1 MGGDGMNSELQDHVA
16 LVTGASRGIGR
27 SVAQRLAAAGALV
40 LVNFLRNTTAAA
52 ETVRLI
58 GDAGGRAELVPFD
71 VADPQASQTAIS
83 QLIERHGRCDILV
96 NNAGMTID
104 TLLLRLKAEEW
115 DQVMA
120 VNLRGT
126 FNCTKAVTRAMIRAR
141 YGRIVNMTSIIGSM
155 GNAGQAAYAAAKAGI
170 VGFTKSMARE
180 LAGRNVTVNAVAP
193 GVIETEMTGGLPE
206 SIRTGYV
213 NLIPVGRFG
222 TAAEVADAVG
232 FLVRRESGYITG
244 QVIGVNGG
252 LYM

>member
-1 MGGDGMNSELQDHVA
+1 MSGPLHDQVA

-27 SVAQRLAAAGALV
+27 TVACRLAQAGVHVA
-40 LVNFLRNTTAAA
+40 VNFVSNTVAAE

-58 GDAGGRAELVPFD
+58 TDAGGRAEPAQFD
-71 VADPQASQTAIS
+71 VADANAVTHAVSS
-83 QLIERHGRCDILV
+83 LVKRLGRCDILV
-96 NNAGMTID
+96 NNAGMTVD
-104 TLLLRLKAEEW
+104 GLVVRLKATDW

-126 FNCTKAVTRAMIRAR
+126 FNCTKAAARSMLRAH

-155 GNAGQAAYAAAKAGI
+155 GNAGQGPYAAAKAGI

-180 LAGRNVTVNAVAP
+180 LASRNITVNAVAP
-193 GVIETEMTGGLPE
+193 GFIETEMTAGLPDATRAE
-206 SIRTGYV
+206 YV
-213 NLIPVGRFG
+213 KLIPVGRLG
-222 TAAEVADAVG
+222 TADEVADAVA
-232 FLVRRESGYITG
+232 FLARPESGYITG